1 MDVVLMGKLIRLL
14 TRTAMMAGDQI
25 RTPPLSGG
33 PQDDDKRARVLDTA
47 ITHFAATGFATPGLA
62 EIARTAGVATDD
74 ILALFGDEEGLRR
87 ACDDHVLEA
96 VVGWAREKA
105 TLEGMREVMRS
116 YQADPRNYQAQMAYL
131 GRVVVENT
139 PAAPRFIDVLVDE
152 SEAIIRAGIRDG
164 TMRPSDDPRALA
176 VLTATTVLGL
186 ITMAPHIERAL
197 GLPASQQQMLLRLAL
212 PALEIYTHGLYTNDS
227 YLTLVRGAV
236 SALQQTQQEEQTP
249 GTGSPKAPSQ
259 ADSS

>member
-1 MDVVLMGKLIRLL
+1 MGKLIRLL
-14 TRTAMMAGDQI
+14 ARMALMTGDQ
-25 RTPPLSGG
+25 TDSPPLSDG
-33 PQDDDKRARVLDTA
+33 PLDEDDRAGILDTA
-47 ITHFAATGFATPGLA
+47 VAHFATAGFATPGLA
-62 EIARTAGVATDD
+62 GAARTAGVAADD
-74 ILALFGDEEGLRR
+74 ILALFRDEEGLRR
-87 ACDDHVLEA
+87 ACDDYVLKA
-96 VVGWAREKA
+96 VVGWAHEKA

-116 YQADPRNYQAQMAYL
+116 YQTDPRNCQAQMAYL
-131 GRVVVENT
+131 GRVVAENT

-197 GLPASQQQMLLRLAL
+197 GLPASQPQMLLRLAL

-236 SALQQTQQEEQTP
+236 SALQQTHHEGATP
-249 GTGSPKAPSQ
+249 GTGSQAAPSL
-259 ADSS
+259 ADGN